1 LELTAKY
8 LARGIARKS
17 CIPPSPYLEP
27 ASHCAED
34 LMIVETIDITS
45 KMARLAAS
53 SAFNVAS
60 LAWPGRPYGRGGCQ
74 AVRSQAMKVQKTD
87 RGAK

>member
-1 LELTAKY
+1 
-8 LARGIARKS
+8 
-17 CIPPSPYLEP
+17 
-27 ASHCAED
+27 
-34 LMIVETIDITS
+34 MIVETIDITS